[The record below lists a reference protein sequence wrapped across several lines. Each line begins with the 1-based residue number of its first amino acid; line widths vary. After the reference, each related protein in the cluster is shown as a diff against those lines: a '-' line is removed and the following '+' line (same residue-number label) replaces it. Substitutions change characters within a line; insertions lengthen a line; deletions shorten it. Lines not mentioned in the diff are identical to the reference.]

1 MFPLSVASKHGDE
14 TFYSRTDMKYERDNG
29 LDAQEPADFSG
40 GLNDAGY
47 GTKTNCRKAHP
58 RKTAVRDFSLP

>member
-1 MFPLSVASKHGDE
+1 
-14 TFYSRTDMKYERDNG
+14 MKYERDNG